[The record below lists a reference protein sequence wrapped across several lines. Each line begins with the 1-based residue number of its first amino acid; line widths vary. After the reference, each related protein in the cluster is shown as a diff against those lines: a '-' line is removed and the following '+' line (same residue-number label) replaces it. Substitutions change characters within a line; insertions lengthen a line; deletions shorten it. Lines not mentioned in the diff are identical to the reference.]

1 MEITVA
7 RHCGEG
13 VVEHIRF
20 SDPYQA
26 YNFINTYCGKVS
38 AVVKCEELYSIGT
51 GENKEENCYN
61 CPLEGLCLCPN
72 RVYCS
77 PKESCKKVVNMDFT
91 KK

>member
-20 SDPYQA
+20 NDPYQA
-26 YNFINTYCGKVS
+26 YNFINTYCGRVS

-51 GENKEENCYN
+51 GECREEDCYN
-61 CPLEGLCLCPN
+61 CPLEGLCLCSN

-77 PKESCKKVVNMDFT
+77 PENYCKKVVHMDLSY
-91 KK
+91 